1 MERDFTQYCEAEGI
15 AFTNAFHHAKLVA
28 AKKAGAGSTLQQDGP
43 RDSPHRRGINAQVP
57 AGDVTAIMLGTT

>member
-28 AKKAGAGSTLQQDGP
+28 AKKVGTPLVR
-43 RDSPHRRGINAQVP
+43 RD
-57 AGDVTAIMLGTT
+57 